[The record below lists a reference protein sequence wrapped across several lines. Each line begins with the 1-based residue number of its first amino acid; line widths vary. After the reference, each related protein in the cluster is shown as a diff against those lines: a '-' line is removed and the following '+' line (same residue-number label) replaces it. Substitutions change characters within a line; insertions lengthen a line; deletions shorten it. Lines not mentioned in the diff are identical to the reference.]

1 MSETIFLSY
10 AKQDRRLVAAAQ
22 RALRKNGILG
32 GDDKVIVG
40 PHQQLKRGATNV
52 RKTIKDQISSA
63 STVVIITS
71 DNSAN
76 SVWVNYE
83 AGMAAAL
90 GKPIVLI
97 GKKGS
102 GKTALAF
109 KALGNVQSIEIE
121 DKGVNLLNKKRGTH
135 RTLESANR

>member
-1 MSETIFLSY
+1 MSEKIFLSY
-10 AKQDRRLVAAAQ
+10 AKQDRRLVGVVQ
-22 RALRKNGILG
+22 RALRKKGIVER
-32 GDDKVIVG
+32 DDTVIVG
-40 PHQQLKRGATNV
+40 PHQQLRRGMTNV
-52 RKTIKDQISSA
+52 RKTIKEQIGSA
-63 STVVIITS
+63 STVVIIVS
-71 DNSAN
+71 DHSAN

-102 GKTALAF
+102 GKATTAF

-121 DKGVNLLNKKRGTH
+121 DKGVNLPSKKRGTL
-135 RTLESANR
+135 RTAESLNR

>member
-10 AKQDRRLVAAAQ
+10 ARQDRRLVASV
-22 RALRKNGILG
+22 RRILRKEGIVSG
-32 GDDKVIVG
+32 TDDVIVG
-40 PHQQLKRGATNV
+40 PHQALKAGVSNI
-52 RKTIKDQISSA
+52 RKTIKDQIASA
-63 STVVIITS
+63 SKVVIIAS

-97 GKKGS
+97 GKKGT
-102 GKTALAF
+102 GKTASMF
-109 KALGNVQSIEIE
+109 RALGNVQFIPIE
-121 DKGVNLLNKKRGTH
+121 DKVVGYSAKQGDRREPLNR
-135 RTLESANR
+135 